1 MTLEQ
6 FQENELFILQY
17 KAPKKQH
24 DPYKVGN
31 GIILEINYMAGQM
44 FELQNNLAKLINF
57 RPKKIY

>member
-1 MTLEQ
+1 MANIRLSRELTLEQ

-44 FELQNNLAKLINF
+44 FEL
-57 RPKKIY
+57 